1 MFQNVWLIF
10 QECTVKT
17 HASQLLYN
25 LHEFIIQQNKN
36 THIFQLTLI
45 TCNIPGFRK
54 LSISFLYLSC
64 HLVSLLMEIVVFI
77 EIQLM
82 LNRSQLLYT
91 PSIKS
96 KLDIT
101 YMWEDFP
108 GGAVVKNPPGDRI
121 RWRHKRHRFDP
132 WVGKIPWRKKWQSV
146 PVFLPGK
153 SHGQRSLKVYN
164 PWDQRVRHD

>member
-1 MFQNVWLIF
+1 MFQNVRLIF
-10 QECTVKT
+10 QEYTVKT

-36 THIFQLTLI
+36 THTFQLTLI

-121 RWRHKRHRFDP
+121 HLETESGGDTRGIDL
-132 WVGKIPWRKKWQSV
+132 IPGLERS
-146 PVFLPGK
+146 PGE
-153 SHGQRSLKVYN
+153 RSGNLFQCSCLGN
-164 PWDQRVRHD
+164 PMDRGA

>member
-1 MFQNVWLIF
+1 MFQSVRLIL

-17 HASQLLYN
+17 HVSQLLYN

-36 THIFQLTLI
+36 THTFQLTLI
-45 TCNIPGFRK
+45 TGDIPGFRK

-64 HLVSLLMEIVVFI
+64 HLVSLLMEIVVFT

-101 YMWEDFP
+101 YM
-108 GGAVVKNPPGDRI
+108 
-121 RWRHKRHRFDP
+121 
-132 WVGKIPWRKKWQSV
+132 
-146 PVFLPGK
+146 
-153 SHGQRSLKVYN
+153 
-164 PWDQRVRHD
+164 

>member
-1 MFQNVWLIF
+1 
-10 QECTVKT
+10 
-17 HASQLLYN
+17 
-25 LHEFIIQQNKN
+25 
-36 THIFQLTLI
+36 
-45 TCNIPGFRK
+45 
-54 LSISFLYLSC
+54 
-64 HLVSLLMEIVVFI
+64 
-77 EIQLM
+77 M

-108 GGAVVKNPPGDRI
+108 GGMVVKNPPVK
-121 RWRHKRHRFDP
+121 WRHKRHRFDP
-132 WVGKIPWRKKWQSV
+132 RAGKIPWRRKWQSA

-164 PWDQRVRHD
+164 PWDHRVRHDWAHTHTQMWEIKKKNALAPFRWLNNEQQNLNCEYYLNCLHMHNQTIIK